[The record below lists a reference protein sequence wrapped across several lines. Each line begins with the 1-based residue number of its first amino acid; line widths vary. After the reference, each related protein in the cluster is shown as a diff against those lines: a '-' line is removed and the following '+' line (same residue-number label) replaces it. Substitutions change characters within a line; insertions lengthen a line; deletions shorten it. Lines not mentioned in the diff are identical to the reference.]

1 MTDAVKKNGIN
12 FGIIVGGV
20 SVLASTL
27 MYVIDLKLFV
37 SWWVGIVLF
46 LISLSI
52 GIIGIGKAKKEMGGF
67 ITFKEAFTTF
77 FIIMAIGV
85 AISIAFNII
94 LLNFIDPDAKETIKD
109 HLIEMTME
117 INQKFDTPAEIV
129 KQQMEEIQ
137 NNDPYSPQKQALS
150 YVWILLFY
158 IVVGLIVAVSMKKNK
173 PEFE

>member
-1 MTDAVKKNGIN
+1 MTNAVKKNGVN

>member
-1 MTDAVKKNGIN
+1 MTNAVKKNGVN

-46 LISLSI
+46 FISLTI
-52 GIIGIGKAKKEMGGF
+52 AIIGVGKAKKELGGF
-67 ITFKEAFTTF
+67 MTFKEAFTTF
-77 FIIMAIGV
+77 FITMAIGV
-85 AISIAFNII
+85 AIQIIFNIT
-94 LLNFIDPDAKETIKD
+94 LLNVIDPEAKETIKG
-109 HLIEMTME
+109 HLIEMTLEM
-117 INQKFDTPAEIV
+117 NKKFDAPAEAV
-129 KQQMEEIQ
+129 KQQIEEIQ

-150 YVWILLFY
+150 YVWVLLFY
-158 IVVGLIVAVSMKKNK
+158 IVIGLIVAAIMKKNK